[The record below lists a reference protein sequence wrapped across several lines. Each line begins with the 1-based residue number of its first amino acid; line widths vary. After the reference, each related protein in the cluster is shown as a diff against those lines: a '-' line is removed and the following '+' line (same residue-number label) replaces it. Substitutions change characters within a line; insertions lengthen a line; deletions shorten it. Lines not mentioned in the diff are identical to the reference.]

1 MKGSEQLRQ
10 SGETMQWFSQCVVP
24 GPAIL
29 ASIESLLETQ
39 ILRATK
45 SRALGAGWAVCV
57 LANPT
62 GNSGAH

>member
-1 MKGSEQLRQ
+1 
-10 SGETMQWFSQCVVP
+10 MQWFSQCVVP